1 MGVLSLK
8 NETTPKI
15 SFFSVTSTKLWCAAT
30 VPVDSFWFYIPCTAY
45 HEHCVCVPLE
55 VLQSLLVNHVLLLLF
70 PSVEMYH
77 LLPFLLLLTS
87 ATGDGNF
94 RFTSTHVIVNETPF
108 TQASFGISRTGGQAQ
123 PVTLTCQVST
133 GCQIYYR
140 ARLFERLL
148 NSSPRD
154 ELGCWCLQ
162 SCWSRVML

>member
-1 MGVLSLK
+1 
-8 NETTPKI
+8 
-15 SFFSVTSTKLWCAAT
+15 
-30 VPVDSFWFYIPCTAY
+30 
-45 HEHCVCVPLE
+45 
-55 VLQSLLVNHVLLLLF
+55 
-70 PSVEMYH
+70 MYH

-94 RFTSTHVIVNETPF
+94 RFTSTHVIVDETPF

-133 GCQIYYR
+133 GCQIYYT
-140 ARLFERLL
+140 AQLFERLL

-154 ELGCWCLQ
+154 EFGCWCLQ

>member
-1 MGVLSLK
+1 MKL
-8 NETTPKI
+8 PKS

-45 HEHCVCVPLE
+45 HVNCVCVPLE
-55 VLQSLLVNHVLLLLF
+55 VLQSLLVNHVPLLLF
-70 PSVEMYH
+70 PSTEMYH

-140 ARLFERLL
+140 AQLFERRLL

-154 ELGCWCLQ
+154 EFGCWCLQ
-162 SCWSRVML
+162 SCWRRVML